1 MAVRTLDQI
10 LGELGSVYDPQ
21 INSIRTQQAAIPGQ
35 QASEEAGL
43 QAKQTQAF
51 DDILGG
57 ARRRGMGFS
66 GIPLGEQAKYTSTEF
81 LPAIARLRTA
91 TKQQATSLEDMINQ
105 INERRTTTALGLR
118 QQDIDNDL
126 RERQF
131 QAQLAEAAE
140 ARRVAAAG
148 SGGGFS
154 PSYGGGGG
162 SLGGGKPTASAQ
174 MQQRADKGFNFQFN
188 GRGISAAAYAQ
199 AKGIPFRTLLQ
210 QMANAGDGGAK
221 SALGLVGNDY
231 GFNRKAVKNQGQIN
245 LLRALGINTSGF
257 SLPSRGGGGGW

>member
-21 INSIRTQQAAIPGQ
+21 INSIRTQQAALPGQ

-66 GIPLGEQAKYTSTEF
+66 GIPLSEQAKYTSTEF

-118 QQDIDNDL
+118 QQDVDNDL

-140 ARRVAAAG
+140 ARRIASAG

-154 PSYGGGGG
+154 PSYGGA
-162 SLGGGKPTASAQ
+162 SLGGGNKPAASAQ

-221 SALGLVGNDY
+221 AALGLVGNDY
-231 GFNRKAVKNQGQIN
+231 GFNRKAVKNQGQVN

-257 SLPSRGGGGGW
+257 SLPKSSGGGW

>member
-35 QASEEAGL
+35 ALEEEKGL

-66 GIPLGEQAKYTSTEF
+66 GIPLGEQAKYSATEY

-91 TKQQATSLEDMINQ
+91 TKQQATSLEDQINQ

-118 QQDIDNDL
+118 QQDIDNDY
-126 RERQF
+126 RERVF
-131 QAQLAEAAE
+131 AQQQAEAE
-140 ARRVAAAG
+140 QARRAAAG
-148 SGGGFS
+148 GGGGGFS
-154 PSYGGGGG
+154 PSYGGGVTPGG
-162 SLGGGKPTASAQ
+162 PAGGAQ
-174 MQQRADKGFNFQFN
+174 MQQRADKGFNFQAN
-188 GRGISAAAYAQ
+188 GRPITAAAFAQ

-210 QMANAGDGGAK
+210 QMANAGDSGAK
-221 SALGLVGNDY
+221 SALGLVGNDFGY
-231 GFNRKAVKNQGQIN
+231 NRNALATFKGGVGAANN
-245 LLRALGINTSGF
+245 LLKALGI
-257 SLPSRGGGGGW
+257 RI

>member
-1 MAVRTLDQI
+1 MAVRALDQI
-10 LGELGSVYDPQ
+10 LSELSGVYDPQ
-21 INSIRTQQAAIPGQ
+21 INSIRTQQAALPGQ
-35 QASEEAGL
+35 MADEEKGL

-131 QAQLAEAAE
+131 QAQLAE
-140 ARRVAAAG
+140 VAAARKAASSG
-148 SGGGFS
+148 GGGGFS
-154 PSYGGGGG
+154 PSFGGGLSAGG
-162 SLGGGKPTASAQ
+162 PAPK
-174 MQQRADKGFNFQFN
+174 MQQRAGGGFNFQDA
-188 GRGISAAAYAQ
+188 GGKAISAAKYAQ
-199 AKGIPFRTLLQ
+199 LTGQSVMDILKGMGQ
-210 QMANAGDGGAK
+210 AGDRNAAQAYFNFSRVKTDAAVNNLKKRYATLFWGA
-221 SALGLVGNDY
+221 
-231 GFNRKAVKNQGQIN
+231 
-245 LLRALGINTSGF
+245 
-257 SLPSRGGGGGW
+257 

>member
-35 QASEEAGL
+35 QVAEEQGL

-66 GIPLGEQAKYTSTEF
+66 GIPLGEQAKYTATEY

-91 TKQQATSLEDMINQ
+91 SKQQATSLEDQINQ

-118 QQDIDNDL
+118 QQDIDNDY

-131 QAQLAEAAE
+131 AAAQEE
-140 ARRVAAAG
+140 ARRAAAG
-148 SGGGFS
+148 SGGGGFS
-154 PSYGGGGG
+154 PSFGGIGG
-162 SLGGGKPTASAQ
+162 STPVKAAQ
-174 MQQRADKGFNFQFN
+174 MQQRAGGGFNFQDSS
-188 GRGISAAAYAQ
+188 GRGISAAQYA
-199 AKGIPFRTLLQ
+199 AVKGVPFRTLLQ
-210 QMANAGDGGAK
+210 QMANAGDAGARH
-221 SALGLVGNDY
+221 ALGLVGNADKNGIIGY
-231 GFNRKAVKNQGQIN
+231 NRKALGKYKGGVGAELQ
-245 LLRALGINTSGF
+245 LLRNLG
-257 SLPSRGGGGGW
+257 LKV

>member
-21 INSIRTQQAAIPGQ
+21 INSIRTRQAALPGQ
-35 QASEEAGL
+35 QVAEEQGL

-66 GIPLGEQAKYTSTEF
+66 GIPLGEQAKYTATEF

-91 TKQQATSLEDMINQ
+91 SKQEATSLEDMINQ

-118 QQDIDNDL
+118 QQDVDNDL

-131 QAQLAEAAE
+131 QAQLAEAAA
-140 ARRVAAAG
+140 ARRAASG
-148 SGGGFS
+148 GGGGFS

-162 SLGGGKPTASAQ
+162 SAATGGSQ
-174 MQQRADKGFNFQFN
+174 MQQRAGGGFNFQYN
-188 GRGISAAAYAQ
+188 GKPISAAQYAQ
-199 AKGIPFRTLLQ
+199 ANGLKFRDLLQ
-210 QMANAGDGGAK
+210 RMANAGDVGAR
-221 SALGLVGNDY
+221 SALKLVGNADKNGIIGY
-231 GFNRKAVKNQGQIN
+231 NRKALGSSGYKGGVGAELQ
-245 LLRALGINTSGF
+245 LLRNLG
-257 SLPSRGGGGGW
+257 LKV

>member
-21 INSIRTQQAAIPGQ
+21 INSIRTQQAALPGQ
-35 QASEEAGL
+35 QVAEEQGL

-66 GIPLGEQAKYTSTEF
+66 GIPLGEQAKYSATEY

-91 TKQQATSLEDMINQ
+91 TKQQATSLEDQINQ

-118 QQDIDNDL
+118 QQDVDNDY
-126 RERQF
+126 RERVF
-131 QAQLAEAAE
+131 AQQQAEAAA
-140 ARRVAAAG
+140 ARRAASG
-148 SGGGFS
+148 GGGGGFS
-154 PSYGGGGG
+154 PSYGGA
-162 SLGGGKPTASAQ
+162 SLGGGQTPGGAQ
-174 MQQRADKGFNFQFN
+174 MQRRANGGFNFQAPN
-188 GRGISAAAYAQ
+188 GAPISAAAYAQ

-210 QMANAGDGGAK
+210 QMANAGDSGAK
-221 SALGLVGNDY
+221 QALGLVGNDFGY
-231 GFNRKAVKNQGQIN
+231 NRNALGSVKGGVGAAMN
-245 LLRALGINTSGF
+245 LLKALGV
-257 SLPSRGGGGGW
+257 RV